1 MNNNI
6 TVIILTFNEE
16 LHIARCIKNMQQ
28 VCSKV
33 YVVDS
38 FSTDNTCQI
47 AEQCGA
53 EVLKHEFVNQAQQ
66 FQWALDNCPVE
77 TEWVMRMD
85 ADEYLTDELIDEI
98 NEKTDCLTDTI
109 TGVYFRRNV
118 KFLGKEIRH
127 GNIKP
132 FCLLRMW
139 RTGKAY
145 MEQRWMDEQMIL
157 KEGESVTFKHRF
169 IDDNLNGLTAWT
181 QKHNNYSNREILVEL
196 DKRYHLFGS
205 GEAAELKGRN
215 QQKLLYYKLPRFF
228 RAIAYFL
235 ARYVLFLGFLDGV
248 KGFVWLTL
256 QAYWYRFLVDA
267 KLMEIEHCLGTN
279 PTREEVKKYVER
291 YFGLTTFAADD
302 AD

>member
-1 MNNNI
+1 MDNSI
-6 TVIILTFNEE
+6 TAIILTYNEE

-38 FSTDNTCQI
+38 FSKDNTCQI

-98 NEKTDCLTDTI
+98 NDKTDSLTGTI

-118 KFLGKEIRH
+118 KFLGKEIKY

-132 FCLLRMW
+132 VCLLRMW

-196 DKRYHLFGS
+196 DKRYHLFDS

-228 RAIAYFL
+228 RAMAYFL

-267 KLMEIEHCLGTN
+267 KLMEIEHRLGMN
-279 PTREEVKKYVER
+279 PTREEVKEYVER